1 MKLGFIGTGKIASS
15 VIVGIFNSKIKFK
28 KIIISPRNKK
38 IANYLKKK
46 FSKISI
52 AKNNQDVIDN
62 SNWIFLAVTPTVGKK
77 IIKYLKFRN
86 NQTIISFIS
95 TITLPEL
102 KKMIKVKSDIIRA
115 IPLPPISLKKGP
127 VPIFPPNKK
136 VRNFFNKIGST
147 IEIKNEKLSINFWS
161 TSGMMASY
169 YEILRVM
176 SEWLVKKGVKRLDA
190 QKYITTLFFALSED
204 AVVNSKKELK
214 FLVKESQTPKG
225 LNEQGLKEMNKKGVY
240 KSVINTLNL
249 IHKRLNK

>member
-15 VIVGIFNSKIKFK
+15 VIIGIFNSKIKFK
-28 KIIISPRNKK
+28 KISISPRNKK

-136 VRNFFNKIGST
+136 G
-147 IEIKNEKLSINFWS
+147 
-161 TSGMMASY
+161 
-169 YEILRVM
+169 
-176 SEWLVKKGVKRLDA
+176 
-190 QKYITTLFFALSED
+190 TLALSHQ
-204 AVVNSKKELK
+204 ACWASHSLSRSACMSSA
-214 FLVKESQTPKG
+214 LCAA
-225 LNEQGLKEMNKKGVY
+225 EMP
-240 KSVINTLNL
+240 
-249 IHKRLNK
+249 H